1 MTWAT
6 AWQLLK
12 AFGGLLRAVPMWV
25 WLVAALLIAWH
36 FDRGEQYQAGV
47 DAEKARQVAAQLEAD
62 REAKAKQDE
71 RDQDAAQISRQS
83 DERAQ
88 DAVVETRT
96 ETAAAVER
104 VRYETRVIEV
114 PVGCDRPLP
123 VGLRD
128 EFAKAVDA
136 ANAASRGLRAG
147 ADP

>member
-1 MTWAT
+1 MTWRA
-6 AWQLLK
+6 AWEVLK
-12 AFGGLLRAVPMWV
+12 VFGGLLRAVPLWV
-25 WLVAALLIAWH
+25 WMVAVLLVAWH
-36 FDRGEQYQAGV
+36 IDRGEQYQAGV

-62 REAKAKQDE
+62 REAREKQDK
-71 RDQDAAQISRQS
+71 RDQDAVQISRQS

-136 ANAASRGLRAG
+136 ANAAGRGLRAG
-147 ADP
+147 PNP